1 MSIPYLTVTKEQFDA
16 TVLAFENNELFDPL
30 LLDERA
36 PDGSITT
43 VTLYDEESIML
54 QKINTK
60 GDLQYNIVPD
70 AEYWSGERIE
80 S

>member
-1 MSIPYLTVTKEQFDA
+1 MSIPYLTVTKEQFDS
-16 TVLAFENNELFDPL
+16 TVIAFENNELFDPL

-43 VTLYDEESIML
+43 VTLYDDESVLL
-54 QKINTK
+54 QKIDTK
-60 GDLQYNIVPD
+60 GVLQYNIVPD
-70 AEYWSGERIE
+70 AEYWAGMRID

>member
-1 MSIPYLTVTKEQFDA
+1 MSIPKLTVTKEQFDA
-16 TVLAFENNELFDPL
+16 TVDAFEHNELFDPL

-43 VTLYDEESIML
+43 VTLYDDESILL
-54 QKINTK
+54 QKISVK
-60 GDLQYNIVPD
+60 GDLQYNIIPD
-70 AEYWSGERIE
+70 TEYWSGAHIK